1 MSVLFTAGVATGW
14 LAGVFSLHRFN
25 VRRARQQAN
34 GFATLKRL
42 DWDLLLQ
49 GLLPLPREHA
59 AMVGP
64 PEGGPGPRL
73 LSGTPAPQDAAR
85 HAVLTQL
92 VTGTPIDDQEWSARG
107 FAGAEI
113 PWLQTLSRART
124 QPLEALQRLE
134 HTAPTSAAEIYLRES
149 LRLSH
154 ALHAFNLEWFAFG
167 AKLRL
172 NQAMDR
178 FESSAALY
186 YARAQASAVLGFKDS
201 VLDDLAR
208 AVYHSRQSPFY
219 LRVVV
224 DMPWVAEARPP
235 LHHQCRLAL
244 APGGDLVS
252 TPPPA

>member
-113 PWLQTLSRART
+113 PWLQTLSRVRT
-124 QPLEALQRLE
+124 QPLGG
-134 HTAPTSAAEIYLRES
+134 AE
-149 LRLSH
+149 
-154 ALHAFNLEWFAFG
+154 
-167 AKLRL
+167 
-172 NQAMDR
+172 
-178 FESSAALY
+178 
-186 YARAQASAVLGFKDS
+186 
-201 VLDDLAR
+201 
-208 AVYHSRQSPFY
+208 
-219 LRVVV
+219 
-224 DMPWVAEARPP
+224 
-235 LHHQCRLAL
+235 
-244 APGGDLVS
+244 
-252 TPPPA
+252 